1 MKKVM
6 VWLMVAMMTVSVCG
20 CGFTDGIE
28 DGMNAAMAT
37 ESLQEETKGQETTSE
52 AAAESSETAAEE
64 TKKEETKKEETQA
77 TETTQTE
84 KTEAVATEEVLQ
96 NQEGGSNILLNAPV
110 TVHDVKNG
118 TKTEKI
124 GEWAEVVVGKDLLK
138 SVTNEEYA
146 EFCNQVVKDSGYN
159 WITISC
165 GDGTGIQF
173 QGSISYVATY
183 GKINT
188 DGCIDTAIGTI
199 MLQGDGS
206 YSYTAN

>member
-1 MKKVM
+1 MKKVT
-6 VWLMVAMMTVSVCG
+6 VWLMATMMVASLSG
-20 CGFTDGIE
+20 CGFTDGVK

-37 ESLQEETKGQETTSE
+37 ETSQEETKVQERASE
-52 AAAESSETAAEE
+52 ATTEATETVTEE
-64 TKKEETKKEETQA
+64 TKQVETEPTETKQEETT
-77 TETTQTE
+77 
-84 KTEAVATEEVLQ
+84 TEAQEATQDQVV
-96 NQEGGSNILLNAPV
+96 STNILLNAPV

-146 EFCNQVVKDSGYN
+146 EFCDQVVKDSGYN
-159 WITISC
+159 WVTISC

-173 QGSISYVATY
+173 QGSISYIATY
-183 GKINT
+183 GKIDT

-199 MLQGDGS
+199 MLQGDGTYS
-206 YSYTAN
+206 YSAD

>member
-1 MKKVM
+1 MKKVT
-6 VWLMVAMMTVSVCG
+6 VWLMATMMVASLSG
-20 CGFTDGIE
+20 CGFTDGVK

-37 ESLQEETKGQETTSE
+37 ETSQEETKVQETASE
-52 AAAESSETAAEE
+52 ATTEATETVTEE
-64 TKKEETKKEETQA
+64 TKQVETEPTETKQEETT
-77 TETTQTE
+77 
-84 KTEAVATEEVLQ
+84 TEAQEATQ
-96 NQEGGSNILLNAPV
+96 DQAASTNILLNAPV

-146 EFCNQVVKDSGYN
+146 EFCDQVVKDSGYN
-159 WITISC
+159 WVTISC

-173 QGSISYVATY
+173 QGSISYIATY
-183 GKINT
+183 GKIDT

-199 MLQGDGS
+199 ILQGDGTYS
-206 YSYTAN
+206 YSAD

>member
-1 MKKVM
+1 MKKVT
-6 VWLMVAMMTVSVCG
+6 VWLMATMMVASLSG
-20 CGFTDGIE
+20 CGFTDGVK

-37 ESLQEETKGQETTSE
+37 ETSQEETKVQETASE
-52 AAAESSETAAEE
+52 ATTEATETVTEE
-64 TKKEETKKEETQA
+64 TKQVETEPTETKQEETT
-77 TETTQTE
+77 
-84 KTEAVATEEVLQ
+84 TEAQEATQDQVAST
-96 NQEGGSNILLNAPV
+96 NILLNAPV

-146 EFCNQVVKDSGYN
+146 EFCDQVVKDSGYN
-159 WITISC
+159 WVTISC

-173 QGSISYVATY
+173 QGSISYIATY
-183 GKINT
+183 GKIDT

-199 MLQGDGS
+199 MLQGDGTYS
-206 YSYTAN
+206 YSAD

>member
-1 MKKVM
+1 MKKVT
-6 VWLMVAMMTVSVCG
+6 VWLMATMMVASLSG
-20 CGFTDGIE
+20 CGFTDGVK

-37 ESLQEETKGQETTSE
+37 ETSQEETKVQETASE
-52 AAAESSETAAEE
+52 VTTEATETVTEE
-64 TKKEETKKEETQA
+64 TKQVETEPTETKQEETT
-77 TETTQTE
+77 
-84 KTEAVATEEVLQ
+84 TEAQEATQDQAV
-96 NQEGGSNILLNAPV
+96 STNILLNAPV

-146 EFCNQVVKDSGYN
+146 EFCDQVVKDSGYN
-159 WITISC
+159 WVTISC

-173 QGSISYVATY
+173 QGSISYIATY
-183 GKINT
+183 GKIDT

-199 MLQGDGS
+199 MLQGDGTYS
-206 YSYTAN
+206 YSAD

>member
-1 MKKVM
+1 MKKVT
-6 VWLMVAMMTVSVCG
+6 VWLMATMMVASLSG
-20 CGFTDGIE
+20 CGFTDGVK

-37 ESLQEETKGQETTSE
+37 ETSQGETKVQETASEATTEATETVTEETKQVETEPTEIKQEETT
-52 AAAESSETAAEE
+52 
-64 TKKEETKKEETQA
+64 
-77 TETTQTE
+77 
-84 KTEAVATEEVLQ
+84 TEAQEATQ
-96 NQEGGSNILLNAPV
+96 DQAASTNILLNAPV

-146 EFCNQVVKDSGYN
+146 EFCDQVVKDSGYN
-159 WITISC
+159 WVTISC

-173 QGSISYVATY
+173 QGSISYIATY
-183 GKINT
+183 GKIDT

-199 MLQGDGS
+199 MLQGDGTYS
-206 YSYTAN
+206 YSAD

>member
-1 MKKVM
+1 MKKVT
-6 VWLMVAMMTVSVCG
+6 VWLMATMMVASLSG
-20 CGFTDGIE
+20 CGFTDGVK

-37 ESLQEETKGQETTSE
+37 ETSQGETKVQETASEATTEATETVTEGTKQVETKPTEIKQEETT
-52 AAAESSETAAEE
+52 
-64 TKKEETKKEETQA
+64 
-77 TETTQTE
+77 
-84 KTEAVATEEVLQ
+84 TEAQEATQ
-96 NQEGGSNILLNAPV
+96 DQAASTNILLNAPV

-146 EFCNQVVKDSGYN
+146 EFCDQVVKDSGYN
-159 WITISC
+159 WVTISC

-173 QGSISYVATY
+173 QGSISYIATY
-183 GKINT
+183 GKIDT

-199 MLQGDGS
+199 MLQGDGTYS
-206 YSYTAN
+206 YSAD

>member
-1 MKKVM
+1 MKKVT
-6 VWLMVAMMTVSVCG
+6 VWLMATMMVASLSG
-20 CGFTDGIE
+20 CGFTDGVK

-37 ESLQEETKGQETTSE
+37 ETSQEETKVQETASE
-52 AAAESSETAAEE
+52 ATTEATETVTEE
-64 TKKEETKKEETQA
+64 TKQVETEPTETKQEETT
-77 TETTQTE
+77 
-84 KTEAVATEEVLQ
+84 TEAQEATQ
-96 NQEGGSNILLNAPV
+96 DQAASTNILLNAPV

-146 EFCNQVVKDSGYN
+146 EFCDQVVKDSGYN
-159 WITISC
+159 WVTISC

-173 QGSISYVATY
+173 QGSISYIATY
-183 GKINT
+183 GKIDT

-199 MLQGDGS
+199 MLQGDGTYS
-206 YSYTAN
+206 YSAD

>member
-1 MKKVM
+1 MKKVT
-6 VWLMVAMMTVSVCG
+6 VWLMATMMVASLSG
-20 CGFTDGIE
+20 CGFTDGVK

-37 ESLQEETKGQETTSE
+37 ETSQEETKVQETASE
-52 AAAESSETAAEE
+52 ATTEATETVTEE
-64 TKKEETKKEETQA
+64 TKQVETEPTETKQEETT
-77 TETTQTE
+77 
-84 KTEAVATEEVLQ
+84 TEAQDQAAST
-96 NQEGGSNILLNAPV
+96 NILLNAPV

-146 EFCNQVVKDSGYN
+146 EFCDQVVKDSGYN
-159 WITISC
+159 WVTISC

-173 QGSISYVATY
+173 QGSISYIATY
-183 GKINT
+183 GKIDT

-199 MLQGDGS
+199 MLQGDGTYS
-206 YSYTAN
+206 YSAD

>member
-1 MKKVM
+1 MKKVT
-6 VWLMVAMMTVSVCG
+6 VWLMATMMVASLSG
-20 CGFTDGIE
+20 CGFTDGVK

-37 ESLQEETKGQETTSE
+37 ETSQEETKVQETASE
-52 AAAESSETAAEE
+52 ATTEATETVTEE
-64 TKKEETKKEETQA
+64 TKQVETEPTETKQEETT
-77 TETTQTE
+77 
-84 KTEAVATEEVLQ
+84 TEAQEATQDQVAST
-96 NQEGGSNILLNAPV
+96 NILLNTPV

-146 EFCNQVVKDSGYN
+146 EFCDQVVKDSGYN
-159 WITISC
+159 WVTISC

-173 QGSISYVATY
+173 QGSISYIATY
-183 GKINT
+183 GKIDT

-199 MLQGDGS
+199 MLQEDGTYS
-206 YSYTAN
+206 YSAD

>member
-1 MKKVM
+1 MKKVT
-6 VWLMVAMMTVSVCG
+6 VWLMATMMVASLSG
-20 CGFTDGIE
+20 CGFTDGVK

-37 ESLQEETKGQETTSE
+37 ETSQEETKVQETASE
-52 AAAESSETAAEE
+52 ATTEATETVTEE
-64 TKKEETKKEETQA
+64 TKQVETEPTETKQEETT
-77 TETTQTE
+77 
-84 KTEAVATEEVLQ
+84 TEA
-96 NQEGGSNILLNAPV
+96 QEAQDQVTSTNILLNAPV

-146 EFCNQVVKDSGYN
+146 EFCDQVVKDSGYN
-159 WITISC
+159 WVTISC

-173 QGSISYVATY
+173 QGSISYIATY
-183 GKINT
+183 GKIDT

-199 MLQGDGS
+199 MLQGDGTYS
-206 YSYTAN
+206 YSAD